1 MPEQRTPEEDD
12 VRRALLRFADLV
24 QRLDREGDLMD
35 TLPFLMGRMGDL
47 RQMLFDYEVRFT
59 ERLLP
64 VEDPVERES
73 RRIVR
78 EAEERSEEAPAEWEL
93 EWRPDQDDGG
103 GALA

>member
-1 MPEQRTPEEDD
+1 MSQGQTPEERD
-12 VRRALLRFADLV
+12 VRRALLRFAELV
-24 QRLDREGDLMD
+24 ERLDREGDLMD

-47 RQMLFDYEVRFT
+47 RQLLFDYEVRFT

-78 EAEERSEEAPAEWEL
+78 EARERFREAPREWDL
-93 EWRPDQDDGG
+93 EWRPNQDDGG